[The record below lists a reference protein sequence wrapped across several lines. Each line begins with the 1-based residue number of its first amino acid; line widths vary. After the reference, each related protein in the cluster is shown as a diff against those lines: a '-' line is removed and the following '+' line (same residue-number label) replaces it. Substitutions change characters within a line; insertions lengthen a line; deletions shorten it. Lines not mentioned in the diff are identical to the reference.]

1 VGTVAEVR
9 RDRARDDAGEI
20 AMTPAER
27 KAVAREGG
35 RQVNKQRG
43 WIQIPTSTLE
53 LLFLLA
59 CIGAI
64 ALVCVAV
71 GVLWFVVAHVDV
83 VIR

>member
-1 VGTVAEVR
+1 
-9 RDRARDDAGEI
+9 
-20 AMTPAER
+20 
-27 KAVAREGG
+27 
-35 RQVNKQRG
+35 VNKQRG
-43 WIQIPTSTLE
+43 WIQIPTGTLE

-71 GVLWFVVAHVDV
+71 WVLWFVVAHVDV